1 MEDKALEFRWLVNAA
16 QAARTPMDKNSSRGL
31 RSYVRKLHNAID
43 RMAPWSKNEKLERL
57 KKLRG
62 VPADNSAVDE
72 SERLA
77 KKLGL

>member
-1 MEDKALEFRWLVNAA
+1 MEDMALEFRWLVNAA

-43 RMAPWSKNEKLERL
+43 RMAPWSKASKLERL

-62 VPADNSAVDE
+62 TTADDSAIEE
-72 SERLA
+72 SEKLA